1 METKETS
8 ASKKSWSHN
17 NKLCKWV
24 STSQDKNNREM
35 MMLWKKKEGAQKIVE
50 PSLPKVEA
58 RVSSS
63 IKSGAKSFCWRVEG
77 IGSISSG
84 YATGNAILP
93 LMSVSRRVCLQQ
105 VSHFHFTLQYA
116 HQETEYG
123 IKSTVYVNWL
133 QIRWL
138 FLSLEW
144 HPLSHTI
151 YILFNVYPEVS
162 SSRFP
167 VWEEHLLTWSPGQQS
182 CRRRQSSLAKKWWSV
197 MIVMKWVTAAHSC
210 EVAFWC
216 NFWWNFW
223 RNFNLKEE
231 TSSSSSDSACLS
243 LFFVFFCQLLH
254 SRVWHHIK
262 SSEHKRL
269 FRQRCTLYTT
279 AFLSRERQADKVAG
293 LHFLVF
299 LKPSP
304 LFQVLFSS
312 DDLFFSSSETS
323 FLKWEFT
330 FEICFLFLCQRLM
343 ILCDFSL
350 TFRFVLFSCLLSFL
364 FFFCVST
371 SCKRNIPRNSI
382 YSLSLC
388 LFLLDTHLEIKTGDF
403 T

>member
-231 TSSSSSDSACLS
+231 TSSSSDSACLS
-243 LFFVFFCQLLH
+243 LFFVFFANFYIREYDII
-254 SRVWHHIK
+254 SRVQNTRDSFAKDALCTQQPSCQEKDRQTKWQDSIFLFSWNLLLYSRFCFLQMICSSLRQKHPSWNGNSHSKYASCSYVNVWWSFAIFPWHSG
-262 SSEHKRL
+262 SSCSLVSYRSCSSFVLGRRVKGTFQETQ
-269 FRQRCTLYTT
+269 FTL
-279 AFLSRERQADKVAG
+279 FLSVY
-293 LHFLVF
+293 
-299 LKPSP
+299 
-304 LFQVLFSS
+304 
-312 DDLFFSSSETS
+312 FFS
-323 FLKWEFT
+323 
-330 FEICFLFLCQRLM
+330 IR
-343 ILCDFSL
+343 I
-350 TFRFVLFSCLLSFL
+350 
-364 FFFCVST
+364 
-371 SCKRNIPRNSI
+371 
-382 YSLSLC
+382 
-388 LFLLDTHLEIKTGDF
+388 
-403 T
+403 